1 MRRALLSVATIVEA
15 RLIAGILRRRGA
27 RPSAGDFPPA
37 GAGSATAGRFANG
50 ARGARLWGRMK
61 TRPLKNYLLAPGPTA
76 VPAEVLLHM
85 AAPTIH
91 HRTPE
96 FEKIVAKVRDQLKLV
111 FETAQDVLM
120 LAASGTGAMEA
131 AVTNTLSPGDR
142 VLCVN
147 GGKFGE
153 RWMKIC
159 RTFGLDVEELKVE
172 WGRAV
177 DPAAIEAALRRSP
190 NTRAVLVQASETSTT
205 VLHPIEPIA
214 RLTRARDTLL
224 MVDGITAVGVAPMP
238 MDEWGID
245 VLLSGSQKAFMLPPG
260 LAFIALSERAWRAAE
275 DAKLPR
281 FYFDLKRERDNLHK
295 NTTAYTPAINLIYG
309 LSQALDQML
318 EEGLPAIHARCDRLM
333 RATRA
338 GAEGIGLALV
348 AKENP
353 SPAVTGVFTPAGID
367 GGTLQKYLRY
377 SLGVEVAGGQ
387 DQLKGKILRLAHL
400 GFIDTFDIVTCI
412 AALELALA
420 KFGHDV
426 QFGRGVGAAQTVLAT
441 GLPPAAAR

>member
-1 MRRALLSVATIVEA
+1 
-15 RLIAGILRRRGA
+15 
-27 RPSAGDFPPA
+27 
-37 GAGSATAGRFANG
+37 
-50 ARGARLWGRMK
+50 MK

-76 VPAEVLLHM
+76 VPAEVLLRI

-96 FEKIVAKVRDQLKLV
+96 FEKIVEKVRDQLRRI
-111 FETAQDVLM
+111 FETSQDVLM

-159 RTFGLDVEELKVE
+159 RTFGMEVEELKVE

-177 DPAAIEAALRRSP
+177 DPGAIEAALKRSP

-214 RLTRARDTLL
+214 RLTRERETLL

-238 MDEWGID
+238 MDAWGID
-245 VLLSGSQKAFMLPPG
+245 VLVSGSQKAFMLPPG
-260 LAFIALSERAWRAAE
+260 LAFIALSERAWRAGE
-275 DAKLPR
+275 SAKLPR

-348 AKENP
+348 AQEHP

-387 DQLKGKILRLAHL
+387 DEFKGKILRLAHL
-400 GFIDTFDIVTCI
+400 GYTGDFDVLTCL
-412 AALELALA
+412 AALELALSR
-420 KFGHDV
+420 FGAEIV
-426 QFGRGVGAAQTVLAT
+426 FGRGVGRAQSVLAPD
-441 GLPPAAAR
+441 LPAPAGRA